1 MKGLIAS
8 SLFIAMISKQKI
20 IEVLTPKINEM
31 DAFLVDIKVN
41 TSNVISVF
49 FDRMEGITLAHCT
62 QLSKFFEENFDRE
75 KEDYELTVCSAGL
88 DTSFKVEEQYKK
100 YIGHEVRV
108 LLNNGRREKGVI
120 LAYDDN
126 LILQTKKK
134 KKGSRKEYIDIEV
147 IIPKKE
153 IKETKLKINFK

>member
-1 MKGLIAS
+1 MKGLLAS
-8 SLFIAMISKQKI
+8 SLFIGMISKQKI
-20 IEVLTPKINEM
+20 KEVITPKINEM

-41 TSNVISVF
+41 TSNVISIF

-88 DTSFKVEEQYKK
+88 DTSFKVDEQYKK
-100 YIGHEVRV
+100 YIGHEVGV
-108 LLNNGRREKGVI
+108 LLNNGKREKGII
-120 LAYDDN
+120 LSYEDN

-134 KKGSRKEYIDIEV
+134 KKGTRKEYINREV
-147 IIPKKE
+147 VIPKNE